1 MKKLIL
7 ATVLAL
13 SLGSV
18 SALADKVCQVT
29 KSVPIYNTM
38 KVRTPHTTSYQERVS
53 SRVQCGYTYQEQST
67 SGIGWDT
74 AIGAIAGGFLGNQIG
89 GGNGK
94 KFATAGGAII
104 GGAVANQTRSNNYN
118 QVPKY
123 CNETHYETR
132 YRTSY
137 TYETI
142 NEVSGYTNYFTYKGV
157 EYIKTSN
164 TPLNTVTV
172 KTSISY

>member
-7 ATVLAL
+7 AAVLAL
-13 SLGSV
+13 GLTV
-18 SALADKVCQVT
+18 TAQADQVCKVT
-29 KSVPIYNTM
+29 KSVPTYKNI
-38 KVRTPHTTSYQERVS
+38 KVRTPQTTSYQERVS
-53 SRVQCGYTYQEQST
+53 RQVQCGYTYSEQST

-94 KFATAGGAII
+94 KFATAGGAIL
-104 GGAVANQTRSNNYN
+104 GGVVANQTRNGNYN

-132 YRTSY
+132 YRTTY
-137 TYETI
+137 TYE
-142 NEVSGYTNYFTYKGV
+142 NVREVTGYTNYFIYKGV
-157 EYIKTSN
+157 EYIKTSY
-164 TPLNTVTV
+164 TPLTTVTV
-172 KTSISY
+172 KTTISY